1 MGRPKTAKYPKAC
14 GNIVGNHFS
23 DYFSGRAR
31 LIALLQFS
39 LAPSGISQEVPYE
52 GSRRRNSVGPI
63 CRTDYCLWFLRA
75 QYWIDH
81 PDAAYGKEF
90 SKQLNLNPADEAA
103 FRSIVGDFNKRY
115 EQLLAEH
122 YRKIKNRE
130 WTPETETKLI
140 GDLVAA
146 TNDTIALIKTNLS
159 AAGAMKVD
167 NLMLHG
173 GQGSVF
179 ETS

>member
-1 MGRPKTAKYPKAC
+1 MKAIAVAVLLGLFAENAPPQTEPHAPGKTVSEK
-14 GNIVGNHFS
+14 
-23 DYFSGRAR
+23 D
-31 LIALLQFS
+31 LDTL
-39 LAPSGISQEVPYE
+39 
-52 GSRRRNSVGPI
+52 
-63 CRTDYCLWFLRA
+63 DYCLWFLRA

-90 SKQLNLNPADEAA
+90 SKQLNLSPADEAA
-103 FRSIVGDFNKRY
+103 FRSIVGDFNKRH

>member
-1 MGRPKTAKYPKAC
+1 MKA
-14 GNIVGNHFS
+14 
-23 DYFSGRAR
+23 
-31 LIALLQFS
+31 IAVAILLGLFAEN
-39 LAPSGISQEVPYE
+39 APPQTEPHTPSKMVSEKDLD
-52 GSRRRNSVGPI
+52 
-63 CRTDYCLWFLRA
+63 TLDYCLWFLRA

-81 PDAAYGKEF
+81 PDTAYGKEF

-103 FRSIVGDFNKRY
+103 FRSIVGDFNKRH

-130 WTPETETKLI
+130 WTPETETQLI

-146 TNDTIALIKTNLS
+146 TNDTIARIKTNLS